1 MTTNPA
7 MRSRNSFWKAMLL
20 AVIAASIVAVLQA
33 TSGKGADAAG
43 YATGYFAGPPIFAG
57 LAVGIW
63 AKLAKSPWTWRSYI
77 WRFGVGTIA
86 FFVLA
91 SMGEVL
97 SGSMAMARITDSEK
111 QHLVISGTEA
121 RHADFGFT
129 VPLPSADFQLSPE
142 MQKQANAEFESR
154 SVAAGNYAWVLKD
167 AKRGEVVIVMVTK
180 GAGNSRAALQG
191 LGRGLN
197 VGAGKTGGQV
207 LEDTMEWSPA
217 AHEYRFALMSQS
229 MYLRARCLSSMT
241 TGTSSYIL
249 CVETVSADPR
259 GLNEARAG
267 VRLASWK

>member
-1 MTTNPA
+1 
-7 MRSRNSFWKAMLL
+7 MLL
-20 AVIAASIVAVLQA
+20 TLIAASIVGVLQA
-33 TSGKGADAAG
+33 TSGKSAEAAG
-43 YATGYFAGPPIFAG
+43 SAIGYFAAPPIFAG

-63 AKLAKSPWTWRSYI
+63 AKLAKSHWTWLSYI
-77 WRFGVGTIA
+77 WRFVAGTIA
-86 FFVLA
+86 VFVLA
-91 SMGEVL
+91 LMGEVL
-97 SGSMAMARITDSEK
+97 GDSMAMARITDAEK
-111 QHLVISGTEA
+111 QHLVIRGAEA
-121 RHADFGFT
+121 QHSDFGFT

-154 SVAAGNYAWVLKD
+154 SVAAGNYAWVLSD
-167 AKRGEVVIVMVTK
+167 SKRGEVVIVMVTK

-217 AHEYRFALMSQS
+217 AHEYRFAIMAQS

-249 CVETVSADPR
+249 CVETVSADPN
-259 GLNEARAG
+259 GLDEARAG

>member
-7 MRSRNSFWKAMLL
+7 MPSRNSFWKAMLL

-33 TSGKGADAAG
+33 TSGKNAEAAG
-43 YATGYFAGPPIFAG
+43 YATGYFAAPPIFAG

-63 AKLAKSPWTWRSYI
+63 AKLAKSHWTWLSYI
-77 WRFGVGTIA
+77 WRFVAGTIA
-86 FFVLA
+86 VLVLA
-91 SMGEVL
+91 LMGDVL
-97 SGSMAMARITDSEK
+97 SGSTMARITDAEK

-121 RHADFGFT
+121 QHSDFGFT
-129 VPLPSADFQLSPE
+129 VPLPSANFQLSPE
-142 MQKQANAEFESR
+142 MQKQANAEFENR
-154 SVAAGNYAWVLKD
+154 SVAAGNYAWVLRD
-167 AKRGEVVIVMVTK
+167 PKRGEVVIVMVTK

-207 LEDTMEWSPA
+207 LEDTMEWSPRG
-217 AHEYRFALMSQS
+217 HEYRFALMAQS

-259 GLNEARAG
+259 GLDEARAG
-267 VRLASWK
+267 VRLASSK

>member
-7 MRSRNSFWKAMLL
+7 MPSRNSFWKAMLL

-33 TSGKGADAAG
+33 TSGKNAEAAG
-43 YATGYFAGPPIFAG
+43 YATGYFAAPPIFAG

-63 AKLAKSPWTWRSYI
+63 AKLAKSHWTWLSYI
-77 WRFGVGTIA
+77 WRFGVGTIGI
-86 FFVLA
+86 FVLA
-91 SMGEVL
+91 LMGDVL
-97 SGSMAMARITDSEK
+97 SSTAMARITDAEK

-121 RHADFGFT
+121 QHSDFGFT
-129 VPLPSADFQLSPE
+129 VPLPSANFQLSPE
-142 MQKQANAEFESR
+142 MQKQANAEFENR
-154 SVAAGNYAWVLKD
+154 SVAAGNYAWVLRD
-167 AKRGEVVIVMVTK
+167 LKRGEVVIVMVTK

-249 CVETVSADPR
+249 CIETVSADPQ

-267 VRLASWK
+267 VRLASSK

>member
-7 MRSRNSFWKAMLL
+7 MPSRNSFWKAMLL
-20 AVIAASIVAVLQA
+20 TVIAASIVGVLQA
-33 TSGKGADAAG
+33 TSGKSAEAAG
-43 YATGYFAGPPIFAG
+43 SATGYFAGPPIFAG

-63 AKLAKSPWTWRSYI
+63 AKLAKSHWTWLSYI
-77 WRFGVGTIA
+77 WRFVAGTIA
-86 FFVLA
+86 VFVLA
-91 SMGEVL
+91 LMGEVL
-97 SGSMAMARITDSEK
+97 GDSMAMARITDAEK
-111 QHLVISGTEA
+111 QHLVIRGAEA
-121 RHADFGFT
+121 QHSDFGFT

-154 SVAAGNYAWVLKD
+154 RVAAGNYAWVLRD
-167 AKRGEVVIVMVTK
+167 SKRGEVVIVMVTK

-197 VGAGKTGGQV
+197 VGAGKTGGRV

-217 AHEYRFALMSQS
+217 AHEYRFAIMAQS

-249 CVETVSADPR
+249 CVETVSADPN
-259 GLNEARAG
+259 GLDEARAG